1 MRDKVLV
8 EGYCW
13 CVCVNM
19 ASRGLSPAAK
29 RRRVHADPA
38 PDPAPEL
45 EPAPKTKQP
54 LSLQV
59 TLLRSLLKAKQDAEK
74 KRQHELMRNL
84 VRSSVAEEE
93 SGTFCRGRGWLGSN
107 RVVGKWAVLVAK
119 LDAQRSLANEDVALD
134 LLNHDAVTFY
144 GTLRAGSKKTTRSL
158 RRVVAIYVACSLW
171 VKPGYNEE
179 WLRGSVRRGL
189 SNVGLEGEKR
199 NDAQSQILGAFA
211 HLVKD
216 IGSPWIFSEFVP
228 YAQRRLSLRRRR
240 DRRRARF
247 GDGDDEQSE
256 DSDHLGLFFG

>member
-1 MRDKVLV
+1 M
-8 EGYCW
+8 
-13 CVCVNM
+13 CVCVKM
-19 ASRGLSPAAK
+19 ASPAAK

-93 SGTFCRGRGWLGSN
+93 SGTFCRGHRSN

-134 LLNHDAVTFY
+134 LLSHDAITFY
-144 GTLRAGSKKTTRSL
+144 GILRAGSKKTTRSL

-199 NDAQSQILGAFA
+199 NDAQFQILGAFA

-240 DRRRARF
+240 PRRRSRF
-247 GDGDDEQSE
+247 GDSDDEQSE
-256 DSDHLGLFFG
+256 NSDHLGLFFG

>member
-1 MRDKVLV
+1 MIKYLLRGNIGV
-8 EGYCW
+8 

-54 LSLQV
+54 LSLEV

-93 SGTFCRGRGWLGSN
+93 SGRGHRSN

-134 LLNHDAVTFY
+134 LLNHHAITFY
-144 GTLRAGSKKTTRSL
+144 GMLKAGSKKTTRCL
-158 RRVVAIYVACSLW
+158 RRVAAIYVACSLW
-171 VKPGYNEE
+171 VEPGYNEE
-179 WLRGSVRRGL
+179 CLRGLVRDLL
-189 SNVGLEGEKR
+189 SNVGLEGEKH

-216 IGSPWIFSEFVP
+216 IGSPWIFSEFLP
-228 YAQRRLSLRRRR
+228 YAQRRPHPRRRR
-240 DRRRARF
+240 DRRRARR
-247 GDGDDEQSE
+247 GDDEQSE
-256 DSDHLGLFFG
+256 NSDHLGLFFG